1 MVANK
6 PGNLD
11 GETAGSTVWTPPNE
25 LVVAA
30 ARARDAVAPSAERSA
45 LLKEKERQRSKRR
58 RENATAEQRAK
69 ERARSARR
77 RNALTPDEKQAQA
90 LKRAE
95 RRKERKANGTLPAP
109 KRAHR
114 PLALAG
120 ASPERPLALRAAG
133 EVDPATPGELGTF
146 VEAVTAAAGA
156 KATGAHIGKGLTAD
170 DDAGD
175 LRAVVPQIA
184 SATERRTPKKASTEE
199 QRAAERNRSKMRRAA
214 MTDEQRKK
222 ESQARAERRRR
233 SKALAAGGGGD
244 GATAE

>member
-25 LVVAA
+25 LVVAT

-109 KRAHR
+109 KRA
-114 PLALAG
+114 PSAL

-156 KATGAHIGKGLTAD
+156 KATGAHIFGKGSTAD

-175 LRAVVPQIA
+175 LRAVVPQINK
-184 SATERRTPKKASTEE
+184 SSTETRTPKKASTEE

>member
-77 RNALTPDEKQAQA
+77 RNALTPEEKQA
-90 LKRAE
+90 
-95 RRKERKANGTLPAP
+95 NGCYETQP
-109 KRAHR
+109 
-114 PLALAG
+114 
-120 ASPERPLALRAAG
+120 S
-133 EVDPATPGELGTF
+133 
-146 VEAVTAAAGA
+146 
-156 KATGAHIGKGLTAD
+156 TGCTD
-170 DDAGD
+170 
-175 LRAVVPQIA
+175 
-184 SATERRTPKKASTEE
+184 ECCKASI
-199 QRAAERNRSKMRRAA
+199 
-214 MTDEQRKK
+214 
-222 ESQARAERRRR
+222 
-233 SKALAAGGGGD
+233 GVGD
-244 GATAE
+244 V

>member
-11 GETAGSTVWTPPNE
+11 GETVGSTVWTPPNE
-25 LVVAA
+25 LAVAT

-45 LLKEKERQRSKRR
+45 MLKEKERLRSKRR

-77 RNALTPDEKQAQA
+77 RNALTPEEKQTQA

-109 KRAHR
+109 KRAR
-114 PLALAG
+114 PL
-120 ASPERPLALRAAG
+120 ASPERPLALPAAG

-146 VEAVTAAAGA
+146 VEAVAAAAGA
-156 KATGAHIGKGLTAD
+156 KATGVFGKAATAD
-170 DDAGD
+170 DAAGD
-175 LRAVVPQIA
+175 LRALESPRLA
-184 SATERRTPKKASTEE
+184 ATGRRMPKKASTEE
-199 QRAAERNRSKMRRAA
+199 QRVAERNRSKMRRAA

-233 SKALAAGGGGD
+233 AKLLAAGGGGGGGG

>member
-77 RNALTPDEKQAQA
+77 RNALTPEEKQAQA

-95 RRKERKANGTLPAP
+95 RRKERKANGMLPAP

-114 PLALAG
+114 AL
-120 ASPERPLALRAAG
+120 ASPEQPLALRRARDGA
-133 EVDPATPGELGTF
+133 DAR
-146 VEAVTAAAGA
+146 AAAGA
-156 KATGAHIGKGLTAD
+156 VARAEFSAALRRLEPV
-170 DDAGD
+170 
-175 LRAVVPQIA
+175 LRAVFAP
-184 SATERRTPKKASTEE
+184 
-199 QRAAERNRSKMRRAA
+199 RAGP
-214 MTDEQRKK
+214 D
-222 ESQARAERRRR
+222 RRRVEQGHQSR
-233 SKALAAGGGGD
+233 ESPLL
-244 GATAE
+244 TT

>member
-90 LKRAE
+90 MKRAE

-114 PLALAG
+114 ALALAG
-120 ASPERPLALRAAG
+120 SPERPLALRAPG

-146 VEAVTAAAGA
+146 VEAVAAAAGA
-156 KATGAHIGKGLTAD
+156 KATGAHVGKGLTAV

-175 LRAVVPQIA
+175 LRSVVPQIA

-199 QRAAERNRSKMRRAA
+199 QRAAERNRSKARRAA

-233 SKALAAGGGGD
+233 SKALAAGGGGG

>member
-77 RNALTPDEKQAQA
+77 RNALTPEEKQTQA

-95 RRKERKANGTLPAP
+95 RRKERKANGMLPAP
-109 KRAHR
+109 KRAQR

-156 KATGAHIGKGLTAD
+156 KATGAHVGKGLTAD

>member
-11 GETAGSTVWTPPNE
+11 GETTGSTVWTPPNE

-58 RENATAEQRAK
+58 RENATEEQRAK

-77 RNALTPDEKQAQA
+77 RNALTPEEKQAQA

-95 RRKERKANGTLPAP
+95 RRKERKANGMLPAP
-109 KRAHR
+109 KRAQR
-114 PLALAG
+114 AL